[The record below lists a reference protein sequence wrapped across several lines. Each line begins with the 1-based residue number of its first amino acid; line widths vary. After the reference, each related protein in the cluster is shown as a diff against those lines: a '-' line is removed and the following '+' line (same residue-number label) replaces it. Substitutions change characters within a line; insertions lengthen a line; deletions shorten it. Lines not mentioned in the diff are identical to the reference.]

1 MNQETIQVRKELQ
14 AEKVQKVLLI
24 CGILS
29 PLLFVATD
37 ILAGTLYAGYSFTSQ
52 AISELFA
59 IGAPTSGLVV
69 PLFTV
74 YDVLLIAFASGVW
87 VSAGRDRALRIM
99 ALMMVGNAVNGL
111 VLWNF
116 FPMHMRGVEATFTDA
131 MHVTL
136 AGVGAIFALMA
147 IVFGAS
153 AYRNWFRLYSIGA
166 ILMLLAPG
174 IVTFLYAPQVG
185 ANQPTPWVG
194 LTERISTYVY
204 LLWQLVLAIVLLRAQ
219 GSALQVRGLLKNDM
233 VIEIY

>member
-1 MNQETIQVRKELQ
+1 MEPTTIVQDRKELQ
-14 AEKVQKVLLI
+14 SMKVRNVLLI

-74 YDVLLIAFASGVW
+74 YDVLLVAFALGVW
-87 VSAGRDRALRIM
+87 VSAGRNRALRVM
-99 ALMMVGNAVNGL
+99 ALMIVGNAVNGL

-116 FPMHMRGVEATFTDA
+116 FPMHMRSAEVTFTDT

-136 AGVGAIFALMA
+136 AGVGIIFVLLALG
-147 IVFGAS
+147 FGAA
-153 AYRNWFRLYSIGA
+153 AYRNWFRFYSIGT
-166 ILMLLAPG
+166 ILILLLTGVVA
-174 IVTFLYAPQVG
+174 FLCAPQLA

-204 LLWQLVLAIVLLRAQ
+204 ELWQVVLAIVLLRAAN
-219 GSALQVRGLLKNDM
+219 GSESETTKLTTKGESK
-233 VIEIY
+233 